1 MATRHDHQR
10 LAITLA
16 WLALA
21 APGALLAAAAP
32 GVAQTA
38 PATNST
44 APATNSTTPPADPG
58 LIGPPQ
64 LRDFNLNG
72 TVTQRAEP
80 ATPVPRSTV
89 PPRSAPAP
97 GAPAPTARTAP
108 ARTSAAPAAQ
118 PLRNI
123 PSVAAP
129 DRDGAASRVTVAL
142 PPPTPADIAAASG
155 FSEVA
160 PPATPTLAPPSG
172 EQQPVP
178 WAWML
183 AGIVAALGAGFVFW
197 RRKQA
202 GIARYAS
209 GDHGISELV
218 AQPAARVPPPPP
230 LRRPQPAPPRAPQPA
245 PPHPA
250 VARAPAEPSLG
261 IVSTR
266 LRPKLAFELRP
277 IRAETDADSGAAVL
291 FDVIVTNSGSAP
303 ARDVLVEAQL
313 INAGPRQDEE
323 IGRFF
328 RDPVG
333 QGERL
338 AMIPPMGRIS
348 IKTRLTISAE
358 QMRPIVLEGRRLFVP
373 LIAFN
378 ALYRWSGGE
387 DQDSASFLVGRGND
401 DTARMAPFRLDQGAR
416 SWTGLGARPHS
427 LGLGSQAG

>member
-1 MATRHDHQR
+1 MAARHDHQR

-16 WLALA
+16 LLALA
-21 APGALLAAAAP
+21 APWALLAAAAP
-32 GVAQTA
+32 GAAQTSPVTNT
-38 PATNST
+38 PATT
-44 APATNSTTPPADPG
+44 MPAPPADPG
-58 LIGPPQ
+58 SIGPPQ

-80 ATPVPRSTV
+80 AAPTPRSTA

-97 GAPAPTARTAP
+97 GTPIPA
-108 ARTSAAPAAQ
+108 ARTSPAPERTPAPAAQ
-118 PLRNI
+118 PLRNA
-123 PSVAAP
+123 PSVVAP
-129 DRDGAASRVTVAL
+129 DRDATTSRVTVAL
-142 PPPTPADIAAASG
+142 PPPTPAETAAPGFGEAAAS
-155 FSEVA
+155 A
-160 PPATPTLAPPSG
+160 PPTFAPPLD
-172 EQQPVP
+172 EQQSLP
-178 WAWML
+178 WAWIV
-183 AGIVAALGAGFVFW
+183 AAFVAALGAGFVFW

-202 GIARYAS
+202 GSARYAT

-218 AQPAARVPPPPP
+218 AQPATRVPPPSPRSPQPP
-230 LRRPQPAPPRAPQPA
+230 LPPPRPQPAPPR
-245 PPHPA
+245 PA

-277 IRAETDADSGAAVL
+277 IRAETDAESGAAVL

-333 QGERL
+333 EGERL
-338 AMIPPMGRIS
+338 PVILPMGRIS
-348 IKTRLTISAE
+348 IKSRLTISAE
-358 QMRPIVLEGRRLFVP
+358 QMRPIELEGRRLFVP

-387 DQDSASFLVGRGND
+387 DQDSASFLVGRGSED
-401 DTARMAPFRLDQGAR
+401 GAKMAPFRLDQGAR

-427 LGLGSQAG
+427 LGLGNQAN

>member
-1 MATRHDHQR
+1 MAIRHDHQR
-10 LAITLA
+10 LAIML
-16 WLALA
+16 
-21 APGALLAAAAP
+21 ALLAAAAP
-32 GVAQTA
+32 GLAQTA
-38 PATNST
+38 PATNQP
-44 APATNSTTPPADPG
+44 APATSTPPPPADPG

-80 ATPVPRSTV
+80 AAPAPRSTV
-89 PPRSAPAP
+89 PPRSAP
-97 GAPAPTARTAP
+97 G
-108 ARTSAAPAAQ
+108 PAASPPAASTPQ
-118 PLRNI
+118 APDRPSAGPAARPVRNL

-129 DRDGAASRVTVAL
+129 DRDGAASRVTIAL
-142 PPPTPADIAAASG
+142 PPPTPADTGTSPA
-155 FSEVA
+155 FSEIA
-160 PPATPTLAPPSG
+160 PAPTTGLAPSADDR
-172 EQQPVP
+172 QPVP
-178 WAWML
+178 WAWIF
-183 AGIVAALGAGFVFW
+183 AAIAAALGVGFVFW
-197 RRKQA
+197 RQKQGGKA
-202 GIARYAS
+202 GYAAGS
-209 GDHGISELV
+209 RGVSDLV
-218 AQPAARVPPPPP
+218 ARPAAPAPRAPPASPRAPPPPRPPAARPP
-230 LRRPQPAPPRAPQPA
+230 ADA
-245 PPHPA
+245 
-250 VARAPAEPSLG
+250 SLG
-261 IVSTR
+261 LVASR

-277 IRAETDADSGAAVL
+277 IRAETDAQSGAAVL

-328 RDPVG
+328 REPVG

-348 IKTRLTISAE
+348 IKTRLTIAPD
-358 QMRPIVLEGRRLFVP
+358 QMRPIELEGRRLFVP

-401 DTARMAPFRLDQGAR
+401 DSAKMAPFRLDQGAR

-427 LGLGSQAG
+427 LGLTN